1 MKTVLLKQLKV
12 IIAIVI
18 CAGIPIIVYAQ
29 EQKSENY
36 NDKIII
42 RRSPAVHNIITMSYD
57 ETVGISQLRFNV
69 PMEKVEI
76 SLYKD
81 GELTHEERYDKL
93 SSGHQEMIS
102 LPWSG
107 KYVIIVTVDGETIFE
122 EAITVIEN

>member
-1 MKTVLLKQLKV
+1 
-12 IIAIVI
+12 
-18 CAGIPIIVYAQ
+18 
-29 EQKSENY
+29 
-36 NDKIII
+36 
-42 RRSPAVHNIITMSYD
+42 MSYD
-57 ETVGISQLRFNV
+57 ETVSISQLRFNV